1 MRSYRAHAPELP
13 RDRRLAAARLAGPLR
28 ARWGRGLRRRDG
40 RVRWRMGLRGG
51 LGGPVCIRRLR
62 PLSHRRWIGGAG
74 ARRGSVVR
82 AADVDGGSP
91 LLDAE
96 RSRQGRGLQLAPRRA
111 RRHRGRACRAGVL
124 PQGDALHLPGPGAL
138 RRFAADHRG
147 PASPDLLPEPAMG
160 RSHPHTP
167 AQACGSHR
175 ARELLRLPRLPGGGL
190 WRPRRQHGGPEAP
203 KPVLVPRHPLVG
215 LRRQRLH
222 RARHGGGL
230 QGGDLLRD
238 ERDGPCR
245 QRGAGGRG
253 AGGRADRDRPRGVAR
268 GAGRWLSPGGPIPRR
283 GPRGR
288 RVGRVPW
295 RSPSPE
301 KPGARNRVLRR
312 LHLEPGLAALGPR
325 GRAKGRLR
333 ARAVRV
339 PAVGGLREL
348 PGDLLGG
355 ARGPRGG
362 RSRERRRD
370 ASLARGRRLP
380 TAGAEAHPRGGG
392 RPRRSLR
399 AAQARHTAGSAAPIQ
414 ALPASGLPA
423 GLLQLAATKPREPQP
438 PPPAWSASGSTR
450 WPGGGTIWHSAP
462 TGDCGPF
469 PAWREA
475 RPGSGVNAGSSPDDE
490 SPRAS
495 AGS

>member
-1 MRSYRAHAPELP
+1 
-13 RDRRLAAARLAGPLR
+13 
-28 ARWGRGLRRRDG
+28 
-40 RVRWRMGLRGG
+40 MGLRGG

-62 PLSHRRWIGGAG
+62 PLPDRRWIGGAG

-82 AADVDGGSP
+82 AADLDGGSS

-96 RSRQGRGLQLAPRRA
+96 RGRQGRGLQLAPRRA

-147 PASPDLLPEPAMG
+147 PASPDLLSEPAMG
-160 RSHPHTP
+160 RGHAHTR
-167 AQACGSHR
+167 AQACGGHR
-175 ARELLRLPRLPGGGL
+175 ARELLRLPRLSGGGL
-190 WRPRRQHGGPEAP
+190 RRPRRQHGGPEAP

-230 QGGDLLRD
+230 RGGDLLRD

-245 QRGAGGRG
+245 QRGGGGRG

-268 GAGRWLSPGGPIPRR
+268 GAGRWLSPGGPVPRR

-339 PAVGGLREL
+339 PAVGRLREL

-355 ARGPRGG
+355 AGGPRGG

-370 ASLARGRRLP
+370 ASLARRRRLP
-380 TAGAEAHPRGGG
+380 TAGAEAHRS
-392 RPRRSLR
+392 RRR
-399 AAQARHTAGSAAPIQ
+399 ASQAIASGSASAPHRGQ
-414 ALPASGLPA
+414 RRTDPGASCVRPPSGTTSA
-423 GLLQLAATKPREPQP
+423 GCDETERASP

-450 WPGGGTIWHSAP
+450 WPGGGTIWRSAP
-462 TGDCGPF
+462 TGDCAPF
-469 PAWREA
+469 LAWREA